1 MNVYNNRELR
11 KTMTKRLVMFIFFI
25 SLLSFI
31 SASSLGIFKQ
41 NECVN
46 LYQLCDNCTYVNLTS
61 VIRSGGNGTV
71 WSILLPM
78 TKVGTDY
85 NYTFCNTDIAG
96 DYSYN
101 VCGDKNGV
109 IKCENI
115 DFKITP
121 TGDTRGFGLF
131 LVLIIA
137 SVMMFLGSFQFD
149 FDWGVFLSGILFIL
163 SGVYAMI
170 YGVGNLADLYTR
182 GIAIVSVGLGLIFI
196 VASIFNISKGE
207 ENVGEEE

>member
-1 MNVYNNRELR
+1 MKKLIFSLII
-11 KTMTKRLVMFIFFI
+11 MLFFI
-25 SLLSFI
+25 SFI
-31 SASSLGIFKQ
+31 SASSLGTFKQ

-46 LYQLCDNCTYVNLTS
+46 LYQLCDNCTYVNVTS
-61 VIRSGGNGTV
+61 VMRSGGNGTV
-71 WSILLPM
+71 WIIGSNM
-78 TKVGTDY
+78 TKTGTDY

-109 IKCENI
+109 VKCENI

-137 SVMMFLGSFQFD
+137 SIILFIGSFQFD

-182 GIAIVSVGLGLIFI
+182 GIAIVSVGLGLIFV

-207 ENVGEEE
+207 ENTENTEEE